1 MELLFTPSMCV
12 SISTAAAH
20 PASTTISPSEIQR
33 MQTWNPET
41 SYSSQRS
48 HMTSALQKMQT
59 STSHSASALP
69 YQHNSCHSKTSNSNE
84 NPSTSSFLPTPTSA
98 PFSTAVNMVSTTSS
112 ISRLHRTQTCNARTS
127 CLSQKLHTTSDSQTK
142 CISMSY
148 LLPPKSANQM
158 Y

>member
-20 PASTTISPSEIQR
+20 PASTTISPSEKQR
-33 MQTWNPET
+33 MQTWNPEI

-48 HMTSALQKMQT
+48 HMTSALQEMQT

-69 YQHNSCHSKTSNSNE
+69 YQHNSCHSKTSNSN
-84 NPSTSSFLPTPTSA
+84 PSSSSFLPTPTSA

-148 LLPPKSANQM
+148 LLPSKSANQM

>member
-1 MELLFTPSMCV
+1 MELLFTPAMRV

-20 PASTTISPSEIQR
+20 PAFTTILPSEIQR

-41 SYSSQRS
+41 PYSSQRS

-59 STSHSASALP
+59 STSHSTSALP
-69 YQHNSCHSKTSNSNE
+69 YQHNSCHSKTSNSN
-84 NPSTSSFLPTPTSA
+84 PSSSSFLPTPTSA

-142 CISMSY
+142 WIFMSY
-148 LLPPKSANQM
+148 LLPSKSANQM

>member
-20 PASTTISPSEIQR
+20 PASTTISPSEKQR
-33 MQTWNPET
+33 MQTWNPEI

-69 YQHNSCHSKTSNSNE
+69 YQHNSCHSKTSNSN
-84 NPSTSSFLPTPTSA
+84 PSSSSFLPTPTSA

>member
-20 PASTTISPSEIQR
+20 PASTTISPSEKQR
-33 MQTWNPET
+33 MQTWNPEI

-48 HMTSALQKMQT
+48 HMTSALQEMQT

-69 YQHNSCHSKTSNSNE
+69 YQHNSCHSKTSNSN
-84 NPSTSSFLPTPTSA
+84 PSPSSFLPTPTSA

>member
-20 PASTTISPSEIQR
+20 PASTTISPSEKQR
-33 MQTWNPET
+33 MQTWNPEI

-48 HMTSALQKMQT
+48 HMTSALQEMQT

-69 YQHNSCHSKTSNSNE
+69 YQHNSCHSKTSNSN
-84 NPSTSSFLPTPTSA
+84 PSSSSFLPTPTSA

>member
-20 PASTTISPSEIQR
+20 PASTTISPSEKQR
-33 MQTWNPET
+33 MQTWNPEI

-69 YQHNSCHSKTSNSNE
+69 YQHNSCHSKTSNSN
-84 NPSTSSFLPTPTSA
+84 PSSSSFLPTPTSA

-148 LLPPKSANQM
+148 LLPSKSANQM

>member
-20 PASTTISPSEIQR
+20 PASTTISPSEKQR
-33 MQTWNPET
+33 MQTWNPEI

-69 YQHNSCHSKTSNSNE
+69 YQHNSCHSKTSNSN
-84 NPSTSSFLPTPTSA
+84 PSSSSFLPTPTSA

-112 ISRLHRTQTCNARTS
+112 ISRLRRTQTCNARTS

>member
-1 MELLFTPSMCV
+1 MELLFTPAMCI

-20 PASTTISPSEIQR
+20 PASTTISPSEKQR
-33 MQTWNPET
+33 MQTWNPEI

-48 HMTSALQKMQT
+48 HMTSALQEMQT

-69 YQHNSCHSKTSNSNE
+69 YQHNSCHSKTSNSN
-84 NPSTSSFLPTPTSA
+84 PSPSSFLPTPTSA

>member
-1 MELLFTPSMCV
+1 MELLFTPAMRV

-20 PASTTISPSEIQR
+20 PASTTISPSEKQR
-33 MQTWNPET
+33 MQTWNPEI

-48 HMTSALQKMQT
+48 HMTSALQEMQT

-69 YQHNSCHSKTSNSNE
+69 YQHNSCHSKTSNSN
-84 NPSTSSFLPTPTSA
+84 PSSSSFLPTPTSA
-98 PFSTAVNMVSTTSS
+98 PFSTAANMVSTTSS
-112 ISRLHRTQTCNARTS
+112 ISRLHKTQTCNARTS

>member
-1 MELLFTPSMCV
+1 MELLFTPAMCI

-20 PASTTISPSEIQR
+20 PASTTISPSEKQR
-33 MQTWNPET
+33 MQTWNPEI

-48 HMTSALQKMQT
+48 HMTSALQEMQT

-69 YQHNSCHSKTSNSNE
+69 YQHNSCHSKTSNSN
-84 NPSTSSFLPTPTSA
+84 PSSSSFLPTPTSA

>member
-20 PASTTISPSEIQR
+20 PASTTISPSEKQR
-33 MQTWNPET
+33 MQTWNPEI

-69 YQHNSCHSKTSNSNE
+69 YQHNSCHSKTSNSN
-84 NPSTSSFLPTPTSA
+84 PSSSSFLPTPTSA
-98 PFSTAVNMVSTTSS
+98 PFSTAVNMVLLQVQYLGC
-112 ISRLHRTQTCNARTS
+112 IEHRLATLELHVCHKS
-127 CLSQKLHTTSDSQTK
+127 CTRHQILRQNVFLCLTFCPQNQLIK
-142 CISMSY
+142 CI
-148 LLPPKSANQM
+148 KN
-158 Y
+158 

>member
-20 PASTTISPSEIQR
+20 PASTTISPSEKQR
-33 MQTWNPET
+33 MQTWNPEI

-69 YQHNSCHSKTSNSNE
+69 YQHNSCHSKTSNN
-84 NPSTSSFLPTPTSA
+84 NPSSSSFLPTPTSA

>member
-1 MELLFTPSMCV
+1 MCV

-20 PASTTISPSEIQR
+20 PASTTISPSEKQR
-33 MQTWNPET
+33 MQTWNPEI

-69 YQHNSCHSKTSNSNE
+69 YQHNSCHSKTSNSN
-84 NPSTSSFLPTPTSA
+84 PSSSSFLPTPTSA

-148 LLPPKSANQM
+148 LLPSKSANQM